1 MNTKEV
7 KTKSVVM
14 PISLAIWFEDL
25 AKKNYRD
32 FSKEV
37 VKILEEKKVEIE
49 QSTCTKN

>member
-1 MNTKEV
+1 MNTREV

-14 PISLAIWFEDL
+14 PVSLAKWFEDL

-37 VKILEEKKVEIE
+37 VKILEEKRIEIE
-49 QSTCTKN
+49 KTECAKN